1 MARHRAA
8 GEPDGANHGKDEE
21 SGLERAAEGWAEN
34 LADQVNDGV
43 KNNPHDT
50 ANDGPDPRTDTHS
63 SLSEGS
69 NSRDGRDDP
78 SH

>member
-1 MARHRAA
+1 MAKHRAD
-8 GEPDGANHGKDEE
+8 GEPDRDTPDDNA
-21 SGLERAAEGWAEN
+21 SGLERAAESWAEN
-34 LADQVNDGV
+34 VADQVNDGV
-43 KNNPHDT
+43 ENNPLDT
-50 ANDGPDPRTDTHS
+50 ANDGPDPRTETHS

>member
-1 MARHRAA
+1 MARHRAE
-8 GEPDGANHGKDEE
+8 GEPDRAAQDKGEE
-21 SGLERAAEGWAEN
+21 SGLERAAESWAEN

-43 KNNPHDT
+43 ESSPRDT
-50 ANDGPDPRTDTHS
+50 ADEGPDPRTETHS

-69 NSRDGRDDP
+69 NSRDGRDEP

>member
-1 MARHRAA
+1 MARHRAE
-8 GEPDGANHGKDEE
+8 GEPDATHGKDEE
-21 SGLERAAEGWAEN
+21 SGLERAAENWAEN

-43 KNNPHDT
+43 ESSPLDT
-50 ANDGPDPRTDTHS
+50 ADEGPDPRTETHS

-69 NSRDGRDDP
+69 NSTDGRDEP

>member
-1 MARHRAA
+1 MAKHRAE
-8 GEPDGANHGKDEE
+8 GEPDGATHGKDEE
-21 SGLERAAEGWAEN
+21 SGLERAAESWTEN

-43 KNNPHDT
+43 KNNPRDT

>member
-1 MARHRAA
+1 MAKHRAD
-8 GEPDGANHGKDEE
+8 GEPDRAAQGKDDE
-21 SGLERAAEGWAEN
+21 SGLERAAESWAEN

-43 KNNPHDT
+43 KSNPQDT
-50 ANDGPDPRTDTHS
+50 ADEGADPRTDTHS

-69 NSRDGRDDP
+69 NSRDGRDEP

>member
-1 MARHRAA
+1 MAKHRAD
-8 GEPDGANHGKDEE
+8 GEPDGVSRAGDEE
-21 SGLERAAEGWAEN
+21 SGLERAAESWAEN

-43 KNNPHDT
+43 QSSPRDT
-50 ANDGPDPRTDTHS
+50 AEDGPDPQTETHS